1 MATLPIV
8 VPFPLTN
15 RLDPADFVRGVY
27 DDTHTGDEIYRIGDL
42 VQTAPN
48 GVVVRAAE
56 PTTASVITNLAVA
69 GQDWSMPK
77 AFAYFFARGVP
88 LNRIDRRD
96 EWVMTLTGL
105 FNPTLE
111 ALVAANAQVDILFDA
126 TEKALTVR
134 NATTSPAVKLL
145 RVFEGVA
152 GDTNVRVVVNFLES
166 KLL

>member
-1 MATLPIV
+1 MATLPVV

-15 RLDPADFVRGVY
+15 RLNAADFVRGVY
-27 DDTHTGDEIYRIGDL
+27 DDSLEGDEQYVIGDL
-42 VQTAPN
+42 VETPN
-48 GVVVRAAE
+48 GTVVRAIE
-56 PTTASVITNLAVA
+56 DTTASAITNLAVV

-77 AFAYFFARGVP
+77 AFPYFYDRGVP

-96 EWVMTLTGL
+96 EWVFTLAGEYDA
-105 FNPTLE
+105 TLQG
-111 ALVAANAQVDILFDA
+111 LVATNAQLDILFDA
-126 TEKALTVR
+126 VEKALTVR

>member
-15 RLDPADFVRGVY
+15 RLNSADFVRGVY
-27 DDTHTGDEIYRIGDL
+27 DLTHEGDEIYRIGDL

-56 PTTASVITNLAVA
+56 PTTASAITNLAIA
-69 GQDWSMPK
+69 GQDWSMLK
-77 AFAYFFARGVP
+77 AFPYFLARGVP

-96 EWVMTLTGL
+96 EWVMTLAGEYGS
-105 FNPTLE
+105 TLQ

-126 TEKALTVR
+126 TEKALTAR
-134 NATTSPAVKLL
+134 NATNSPAVKLL

>member
-1 MATLPIV
+1 MATLPVV

-15 RLDPADFVRGVY
+15 RLNAADFVRGVY
-27 DDTHTGDEIYRIGDL
+27 DETHTGDEVYVIGDL

-56 PTTASVITNLAVA
+56 PTTASVITNLAIA

-77 AFAYFFARGVP
+77 AFPYFFDRGVP

-96 EWVMTLTGL
+96 EWVFTLAGAYDG
-105 FNPTLE
+105 TLQ
-111 ALVAANAQVDILFDA
+111 ALVARNAQLDILFNA

-134 NATTSPAVKLL
+134 NATASPAVKLL